1 MRYRARERKVAIRA
15 HLSLSHISADWLWL
29 THIIQQPISAN
40 VREKQPG
47 LLSLDPH
54 ADIGA
59 LTPSADWIKC
69 CFSKNFL
76 ESF

>member
-1 MRYRARERKVAIRA
+1 MQLANFGYDYTAMQVCLDR
-15 HLSLSHISADWLWL
+15 SLV
-29 THIIQQPISAN
+29 QQSY
-40 VREKQPG
+40 V
-47 LLSLDPH
+47 SLDPH